1 MDRRPGNAGPFCF
14 WDRASPCTQS
24 PQHSAGQNRL
34 WRDAQKKRTLTR
46 RYLHCIAPLR
56 GFTLSIAAPRERIA
70 TPKVT
75 LR

>member
-1 MDRRPGNAGPFCF
+1 LFLGSRIAMHAIAAAQRRTEPLVARC
-14 WDRASPCTQS
+14 A
-24 PQHSAGQNRL
+24 
-34 WRDAQKKRTLTR
+34 KKTLTR